1 MPPFYGLW
9 VWFRNNPLAQGIAA
23 AVAGV
28 VLFFGWLGLHDR
40 KVRREASLKSEIK
53 ARKTAD
59 KIINRMEEESDER
72 IEAAQKRLDAI
83 QSRPDTGGD
92 RVSELP
98 EHLRELIISSGGN
111 GEQV

>member
-23 AVAGV
+23 AVAGL

-59 KIINRMEEESDER
+59 KIITKMETESDDR
-72 IEAAQKRLDAI
+72 IEKANQAADRV
-83 QSRPDTGGD
+83 GGD
-92 RVSELP
+92 VTSDS
-98 EHLRELIISSGGN
+98 LRDDTAAILFGDAERD
-111 GEQV
+111 

>member
-59 KIINRMEEESDER
+59 KIISRMEKESNER
-72 IEAAQKRLDAI
+72 IEKANQAADAVVGDVT
-83 QSRPDTGGD
+83 SDSLRDDTRRILFGD
-92 RVSELP
+92 
-98 EHLRELIISSGGN
+98 
-111 GEQV
+111 

>member
-1 MPPFYGLW
+1 MPPLYGLW

-59 KIINRMEEESDER
+59 KIISRMEDESNER
-72 IEAAQKRLDAI
+72 IEKAYEAADAVVGDVT
-83 QSRPDTGGD
+83 SDSLRDDTAAILFGD
-92 RVSELP
+92 AERD
-98 EHLRELIISSGGN
+98 
-111 GEQV
+111 